1 MTVINQ
7 ASQEWLHNCATRQ
20 QLDTFNN
27 DGYLVVED
35 ALSPEMVQRLTQAV
49 DRIGDEERERKDL
62 DPHQLLDKFRVVI
75 EDDIFLEL
83 LDWPKTFPLVW
94 DILGWNIQLYISH
107 LIIYP
112 PEREKVELGTGGWHQ
127 DGGRPV
133 REMERPQPR
142 LSLKISYW
150 LNDVDSPSNGA
161 MQIIP
166 GSHKLDALPPSSD
179 LDDEHVL
186 DLCVKAGTAVL
197 FDRRMW
203 HRRGLNTSNTSRKV
217 LFFGYSYRWL
227 RGLDFNLMPQEVLK
241 KCDPIR
247 RQLLG
252 DGVDIKGWWQPT
264 EADVSLRTWIKVLSA
279 RLPFWIAKA
288 SSLSA
293 KPDSSESIASYSD
306 FSR

>member
-1 MTVINQ
+1 MNG
-7 ASQEWLHNCATRQ
+7 ASQEWLRYCATQ
-20 QLDTFNN
+20 EQLDTFND

-35 ALSPEMVQRLTQAV
+35 ALPPQMVEQLNQVV
-49 DRIGDEERERKDL
+49 DRIETEERKRQNL
-62 DPHQLLDKFRVVI
+62 SSNQLLVKFRIVI

-83 LDWPKTFPLVW
+83 LDWPQTFPLVW

-107 LIIYP
+107 LIVYP
-112 PEREKVELGTGGWHQ
+112 AEPEKDKVLTGGWHQ

-133 REMERPQPR
+133 QEMERPQPR

-150 LNDVDSPSNGA
+150 LSNVDSPDNGA

-166 GSHKLDALPPSSD
+166 GSHKRDALPLSSD
-179 LDDEHVL
+179 SDSEKIL

-227 RGLDFNLMPQEVLK
+227 RGLDFNLMPQEILK

-264 EADVSLRTWIKVLSA
+264 EADVPLRTWIKEH
-279 RLPFWIAKA
+279 RGEELPIWGG
-288 SSLSA
+288 S
-293 KPDSSESIASYSD
+293 
-306 FSR
+306 

>member
-35 ALSPEMVQRLTQAV
+35 ALPPEMVQRLTQAV

-62 DPHQLLDKFRVVI
+62 DPHQFLDKVRVVI

-217 LFFGYSYRWL
+217 LFFGYSLAERV
-227 RGLDFNLMPQEVLK
+227 GF
-241 KCDPIR
+241 
-247 RQLLG
+247 
-252 DGVDIKGWWQPT
+252 QPDAGRSVK
-264 EADVSLRTWIKVLSA
+264 EMR
-279 RLPFWIAKA
+279 
-288 SSLSA
+288 
-293 KPDSSESIASYSD
+293 PDSAAIIGRWGRYKRLVATNGS
-306 FSR
+306 